1 MMYQIKIDQNGT
13 IKKYL
18 LDADDEEMAAAKLQG
33 ALKHTGQYEIKDIAA
48 YTYQP
53 SGRKTEKRSKK
64 RHERDKHRIKSRK
77 IYTGTD
83 YMELRGCKVRIK

>member
-33 ALKHTGQYEIKDIAA
+33 ALKHTEQYEIKA
-48 YTYQP
+48 YRCVYISTKRQKN
-53 SGRKTEKRSKK
+53 RKKE
-64 RHERDKHRIKSRK
+64 
-77 IYTGTD
+77 
-83 YMELRGCKVRIK
+83 